1 MIHIV
6 EDDPAVCD
14 SLKLYLETH
23 RFGVQTFG
31 SGAEILDGGDCGECN
46 CLIMDVNLAGNSG
59 FDVLATLR
67 EKGFAAAV
75 IFISGGAT
83 AATRARASQVRAE
96 AFFDKP
102 VPPKELL
109 AAIVKATGHTQQR
122 VRKTP

>member
-31 SGAEILDGGDCGECN
+31 SGAEILDSDCSACN
-46 CLIMDVNLAGNSG
+46 CLIMDVNLADSSG
-59 FDVLATLR
+59 FDVLAMLR
-67 EKGFAAAV
+67 EKGSAAAV

-109 AAIVKATGHTQQR
+109 AAIVKATGYTQ
-122 VRKTP
+122 